1 MLDKSDEFDAAKEW
15 GEFQKLQPA
24 LTLAQV
30 DEMEQGAQRRGQ
42 NEHVVRRIAL
52 MTLAHPTKH
61 FIDIF
66 REDRNAALSFAEAL
80 RTMDDQI
87 QYLDSVREVL
97 SAARMRISFS
107 LAVRGDMD
115 EILKE
120 AKTT

>member
-1 MLDKSDEFDAAKEW
+1 MQDKFDEFDAAKVW
-15 GEFQKLQPA
+15 GDFQKLPPA

-42 NEHVVRRIAL
+42 NEHVIRRVAL

-66 REDRNAALSFAEAL
+66 REDRNASLSFAEAL
-80 RTMDDQI
+80 RSMDDQI

-97 SAARMRISFS
+97 SAARMRISLS
-107 LAVRGDMD
+107 LAVCDDMD
-115 EILKE
+115 EILKD
-120 AKTT
+120 AAVT